1 MELLVIKEGGGVSEV
16 LDLVLSDTVYCTT
29 ENAEHSSVAEV
40 AARTLPSLETFPFKQ
55 EQGWVLPISNLFP
68 LALYIVCS

>member
-1 MELLVIKEGGGVSEV
+1 MSEV

-40 AARTLPSLETFPFKQ
+40 AARTLPFFRNIPF
-55 EQGWVLPISNLFP
+55 
-68 LALYIVCS
+68 